1 MLVLGLAL
9 VIGYAVQIWYLRKWA
24 ALDRRA
30 EDKVAVL
37 EKAD

>member
-9 VIGYAVQIWYLRKWA
+9 VVGYAVQIWYLRRRV
-24 ALDRRA
+24 ALERRA

>member
-9 VIGYAVQIWYLRKWA
+9 VVGYAVQIWYLRRRA
-24 ALDRRA
+24 VLERRA
-30 EDKVAVL
+30 ENKVAVL